1 MPNGNTLIAA
11 LALAILVSPAA
22 AQDWPTRPVTM
33 VVPFAAGGP
42 IDVLARIVQPYLGEA
57 LGQQVIIENR
67 PGASGTLGAQV
78 VAKAQPDGYTLLFSL
93 GDFVTQPSLM
103 PRMAFDPYKDL
114 IPVTMVTSNPLVVV
128 ATAKAPFNNLKEMI
142 AYAKTSAVSLG
153 YAIPGAGTVN
163 HVAGEWLAA
172 EAGIK
177 LQNIPYRGGPAA
189 VNDVVSGTVPLAIVS
204 PPPVQG
210 LVDTGKL
217 KMMALTGK
225 RRPAYLP
232 ASWPTLMESGLPIDA
247 TLWLGVFAPAGTP
260 DAIVRRIDQ
269 AIVRILQDS
278 VGSRTVTWFTTIRW
292 ALGGTA
298 PVLTT
303 TASKADTL
311 GFEVTGAA
319 TYDGVIVGSNI

>member
-1 MPNGNTLIAA
+1 MQRILRILM
-11 LALAILVSPAA
+11 LAFLSAA
-22 AQDWPTRPVTM
+22 APITAQAQDYPTRQIHLI
-33 VVPFAAGGP
+33 VPLPPGGGVDAVARP
-42 IDVLARIVQPYLGEA
+42 IAQKLGEA

-78 VAKAQPDGYTLLFSL
+78 VAKAQPDGYTLLFSP

-217 KMMALTGK
+217 KMLALTGK

-269 AIVRILQDS
+269 AIVRILQD
-278 VGSRTVTWFTTIRW
+278 
-292 ALGGTA
+292 
-298 PVLTT
+298 
-303 TASKADTL
+303 
-311 GFEVTGAA
+311 
-319 TYDGVIVGSNI
+319 DGVRRRMNDTGTEPEPVSLEAFAERIRADAERYERIIRQAGIKIEK